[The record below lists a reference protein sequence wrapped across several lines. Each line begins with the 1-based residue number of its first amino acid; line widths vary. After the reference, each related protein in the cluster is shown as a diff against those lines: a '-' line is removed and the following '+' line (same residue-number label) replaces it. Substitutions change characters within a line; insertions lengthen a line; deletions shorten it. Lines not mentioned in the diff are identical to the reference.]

1 MLGDRY
7 FDDAGAVLRKS
18 ICYRV
23 ADLLR
28 PFHVVP
34 LGPVNLGKFIKPGID
49 QVHSYVT
56 LVIVPHLLCLFS
68 PVAVVI

>member
-1 MLGDRY
+1 MLCFCWSGCRRREVLGDRY

-28 PFHVVP
+28 PF
-34 LGPVNLGKFIKPGID
+34 
-49 QVHSYVT
+49 T
-56 LVIVPHLLCLFS
+56 
-68 PVAVVI
+68 